1 MKSCPQCLVLQ
12 MIQVFLNIVLQI
24 SHGIPY
30 CEMYLC
36 IIALAQQGKVE
47 SASFGPSLYCW
58 DRWAEWAFQNVP
70 GTLDTPP
77 SKISPTA
84 AFSFPET
91 VLYPEYFTRSYWNG
105 EMYPWEGPSRPRG
118 GLDSTERSQIFED
131 SYLKKSEKKNL
142 LTNQT
147 EKTCQRLESN

>member
-58 DRWAEWAFQNVP
+58 DR
-70 GTLDTPP
+70 
-77 SKISPTA
+77 
-84 AFSFPET
+84 
-91 VLYPEYFTRSYWNG
+91 
-105 EMYPWEGPSRPRG
+105 
-118 GLDSTERSQIFED
+118 
-131 SYLKKSEKKNL
+131 
-142 LTNQT
+142 
-147 EKTCQRLESN
+147 